1 MSVIFTSK
9 DISKKLKIG
18 KSLVREISKQLEK
31 ESYEFTKNQETR
43 IYSEKDLI
51 LIQAI
56 VEDYHKNQNQNL
68 FESIQ
73 SELVQ
78 LNNRELQVELTDDIR
93 DLIPFQHQVD
103 VTSTDTIHL
112 TSNPT
117 LEKTAEDTIELH
129 IDNVENNTEET
140 TGEMKELDLVHNA
153 KVEDFNE
160 DIQSHVEEIFV
171 EHTVLGNEPIAD
183 NFVEAKET
191 QILPVIDESNIKDEI
206 VDEVYSQNLNLVSS
220 PTHSNP
226 DQLMFEDFMLQ
237 ISNLANQNEQ
247 ILLQNQTL
255 IKQNLEK
262 DQKLEKILNS
272 VEEKS
277 EELQELASVI
287 EEKDEKLE
295 QMFEE
300 IQIREV
306 GRDAQLMRMI
316 REMQETKKMVAAS
329 KEKDWKNSL
338 KSFFVKPKTVK

>member
-51 LIQAI
+51 LMQAI
-56 VEDYHKNQNQNL
+56 VEDYHRNQNQNL

-73 SELVQ
+73 SELDQ
-78 LNNRELQVELTDDIR
+78 LNNRELQVESTDDISGF
-93 DLIPFQHQVD
+93 IPFQHQVD
-103 VTSTDTIHL
+103 EISTDMIQL

-117 LEKTAEDTIELH
+117 LEKTAQDTIELH
-129 IDNVENNTEET
+129 IDNVESNTEET
-140 TGEMKELDLVHNA
+140 SVEMKELDLVHNA
-153 KVEDFNE
+153 KVEDINE
-160 DIQSHVEEIFV
+160 DIQSQVEEIFV
-171 EHTVLGNEPIAD
+171 EHTVLGYETISD

-191 QILPVIDESNIKDEI
+191 QILSVIDESTIKDVI